1 MSLLISIVC
10 PMYNESAGLDH
21 YFKKIT
27 QHMDA
32 LGHPYELIC
41 VNDGSRDDTLA
52 LLQAKKAEI
61 ESLRIVN
68 LSRNFGKENALSA
81 GISVAEGDVVIPI
94 DADLQDPP
102 ELIPEMLAKY
112 HEGFDVVLPRRVSR
126 KSDSLAKRW
135 TAGMFY
141 RLLKRLSKVQIPENV
156 GDFRLMS
163 RRVVNVLNNLPES
176 QRFMK
181 GLFAWCGFPTAYVDY
196 ERPERVA
203 GESSFSGW
211 KLWNLA
217 WEGITSFSTVPLRIW
232 TYLGVLVSS
241 VSFLYGAWIIIRTLA
256 LGVDTP
262 GYASTIVVVLFLGG
276 IQLIGIGVIG
286 EYIGR
291 IYMESKRRPVFVI
304 ESVNDSV
311 TGRATKTTEVTA
323 Q

>member
-1 MSLLISIVC
+1 
-10 PMYNESAGLDH
+10 MYNESAGLDH
-21 YFKKIT
+21 YFKEIT
-27 QHMDA
+27 RHMDA

-52 LLQAKKAEI
+52 LLRAKQAEI
-61 ESLRIVN
+61 VALKVVN
-68 LSRNFGKENALSA
+68 LSRNFGKECALSA
-81 GISVAEGDVVIPI
+81 GLSVAEGDVVIPI

-112 HEGFDVVLPRRVSR
+112 QEGFDVVLARRVSR
-126 KSDSLAKRW
+126 KSDSPAKRW

-156 GDFRLMS
+156 GDFRLIS
-163 RRVVNVLNNLPES
+163 RRVVTVLNNLPES

-181 GLFAWCGFPTAYVDY
+181 GLFAWCGYPTAYVDY

-276 IQLIGIGVIG
+276 IQLVGIGVIG
-286 EYIGR
+286 EYVGR

-304 ESVNDSV
+304 ESITQNVPENAAERVRSAKVNS
-311 TGRATKTTEVTA
+311 
-323 Q
+323 